1 MNEPWISVE
10 ALEGECRVVSLSGE
24 AGLTGD
30 GLHRDLAAALANG
43 RGGVVV
49 DCSRLEFLD
58 RRTIDGLLAASTELG
73 ERLVV
78 VAPPGDVRDVLEI
91 AELDTFLRIAPSR
104 EEALAA
110 LGAAG

>member
-10 ALEGECRVVSLSGE
+10 ALEGDCRIVSLSGE
-24 AGLTGD
+24 AALTG
-30 GLHRDLAAALANG
+30 GRLHRDLTATLSNDH
-43 RGGVVV
+43 GGVVV
-49 DCSRLEFLD
+49 DCSGLEFLD
-58 RRTIDGLLAASTELG
+58 RRTIDSLLAASAELG

-91 AELDTFLRIAPSR
+91 AELDTFLRIVRSR

-110 LGAAG
+110 LGVAG

>member
-1 MNEPWISVE
+1 VNEPWITVE
-10 ALEGECRVVSLSGE
+10 ALGGECRVVSLSGE
-24 AGLTGD
+24 VGLAGERPQ
-30 GLHRDLAAALANG
+30 RDLNAALANG
-43 RGGVVV
+43 AGGVVV

-58 RRTIDGLLAASTELG
+58 RRTIDSLLAASAELG

-91 AELDTFLRIAPSR
+91 AELDTFLRIVPSR

-110 LGAAG
+110 LGVAG